1 MIPSAVKDDP
11 NKDWATQA
19 QEIIEDYL
27 NKHSHTEFIDTAV
40 LNDAEGLT
48 ASLSIVQ
55 SLALLRI
62 PNLVVDE
69 KIKLSKPQED
79 KFKALK
85 AVYESDQETQSLQEK
100 EPREQAGCLIK
111 FLNGRMNQ
119 TEFPKLCSDILFSSL
134 FRSFHPPVE
143 NELGSFEYSG
153 RYPASAFVTNT
164 VELKIN
170 EIIPITPEMIIN

>member
-85 AVYESDQETQSLQEK
+85 AVYESDQETQSLQGK

-119 TEFPKLCSDILFSSL
+119 TEFPKLCSDITIFP
-134 FRSFHPPVE
+134 R
-143 NELGSFEYSG
+143 YSDRFIHLWKMNWVHSNIPEDTLRLLLDQYG
-153 RYPASAFVTNT
+153 RIKDQRNHTNHAR
-164 VELKIN
+164 
-170 EIIPITPEMIIN
+170 MIIN

>member
-62 PNLVVDE
+62 PNLVV
-69 KIKLSKPQED
+69 
-79 KFKALK
+79 
-85 AVYESDQETQSLQEK
+85 T
-100 EPREQAGCLIK
+100 R
-111 FLNGRMNQ
+111 R
-119 TEFPKLCSDILFSSL
+119 
-134 FRSFHPPVE
+134 
-143 NELGSFEYSG
+143 
-153 RYPASAFVTNT
+153 
-164 VELKIN
+164 
-170 EIIPITPEMIIN
+170 